1 VIGAILTRWSFD
13 PTVLGGL
20 ALLCVVYW
28 RAGGRRPWRFA
39 AAIVLSLLALE
50 SPLDFL
56 ADHYLFSAHMVQH
69 LVLMLGVA
77 PLLALSIPPRL
88 GRWAPRTP
96 VLAFVLFVV
105 DMWLWHAPPL
115 YESTLHNEAL
125 HALEHLT
132 FVTTAG
138 WFWWVAFSPEALPML
153 GRAAYVFV
161 AGIPGTLLGA
171 LITFAPRV
179 LYPSYPAALEQ
190 PGLGRALQAQWN
202 VTAAGDQQ
210 LGGLIMWVPGGL
222 VYLVAILAILL
233 SGLSRQ
239 QAIEAEPAS

>member
-13 PTVLGGL
+13 PTVLGGV
-20 ALLCVVYW
+20 ALLCAVYW
-28 RAGGRRPWRFA
+28 RAGGQRRWRFA
-39 AAIVLSLLALE
+39 GAIALSLLALE

-77 PLLALSIPPRL
+77 PLLALAIPPRL
-88 GRWAPRTP
+88 GRWVPRAP
-96 VLAFVLFVV
+96 VVAFVLFIG

-115 YESTLHNEAL
+115 YESALHNEAL
-125 HALEHLT
+125 HAFEHLT
-132 FVTTAG
+132 FVATAA
-138 WFWWVAFSPEALPML
+138 WFWWIAFSPEALPML

-161 AGIPGTLLGA
+161 AGIPSTLLGA
-171 LITFAPRV
+171 LITFTPRV
-179 LYPSYPAALEQ
+179 LYPSYQAALEQ
-190 PGLGRALQAQWN
+190 PGLGRTLQAQWS

-222 VYLVAILAILL
+222 VYLAAILAILL
-233 SGLSRQ
+233 PALARQ
-239 QAIEAEPAS
+239 QPVEAEPAS